1 MKDIISILES
11 ILFVASK
18 PLTVSSLAK
27 AIEVPEG
34 EIEAALEQVKQR
46 YTGNCGIHYIRVEE
60 TVQLVTNPDNT
71 AEVEK
76 FTARDI
82 LGELTKAQLE
92 TLTVVGYRGPLTRPE
107 IEEIRGVNCAVILRT
122 LLIRDL
128 VEEHE
133 SKTSVLPTYTISLT
147 ALRHLGVSQVS
158 ELPDYEQISTHPYFT
173 KESGTQNETV

>member
-71 AEVEK
+71 VEVEK

-92 TLTVVGYRGPLTRPE
+92 TLTVIGYRGPLTRPE

>member
-71 AEVEK
+71 VEVEK